1 MMNSNLA
8 NSFQT
13 FSIFFMSHL
22 IKDNEGAFIQENNSR
37 FMMVKTE
44 SNETQQIPKFLL
56 VNKEDG
62 LKFLIELESTDSRYH
77 TPNKV
82 KGI

>member
-1 MMNSNLA
+1 M
-8 NSFQT
+8 
-13 FSIFFMSHL
+13 FSLSHL
-22 IKDNEGAFIQENNSR
+22 IKDNEGAFNQENNAR

-44 SNETQQIPKFLL
+44 SNEMQQIPKYLL
-56 VNKEDG
+56 VNKENG
-62 LKFLIELESTDSRYH
+62 LKSLIELESTDSRYH